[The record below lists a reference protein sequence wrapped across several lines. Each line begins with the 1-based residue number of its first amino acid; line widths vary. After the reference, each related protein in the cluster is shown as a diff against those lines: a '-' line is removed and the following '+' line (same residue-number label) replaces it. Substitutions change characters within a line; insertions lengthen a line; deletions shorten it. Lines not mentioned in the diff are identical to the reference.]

1 MTRRSRGGGGGGG
14 GGASS
19 SAAAAAASSSSA
31 LLRLALD
38 AKTRDLTI
46 DGVALF
52 RGVSRALV
60 ATPFAHARSAP
71 SPAHPDGRAV
81 AAMTLSFESP
91 DGTPRS
97 RHAHALAR
105 SIADGVRFVACSR
118 CKLWWMS
125 PAWGAAARDVPSE
138 TQFMLFELEG
148 GRGYVALVP
157 TIAEGGFRSTLTGHR
172 ADAAIARAT
181 ARPREDADEDA
192 DDDDAA
198 LDSTLSLVTESNCA
212 ECATASVKHALAMTA
227 CACPFRAVEAAMA
240 MARDVMSSSFRLRRE
255 KTTPPTTDVFG
266 WCTWDAFYHQVTPAG
281 IEEGVGS
288 LRDGGTPPRFVII
301 DDGWQSVQARSI
313 SHWFPYDRVGVVNAD
328 P

>member
-1 MTRRSRGGGGGGG
+1 MTRRYRGGGGGGG

-31 LLRLALD
+31 LLRLALY

-46 DGVALF
+46 DGVTLF

-138 TQFMLFELEG
+138 TQFMLF
-148 GRGYVALVP
+148 
-157 TIAEGGFRSTLTGHR
+157 
-172 ADAAIARAT
+172 
-181 ARPREDADEDA
+181 
-192 DDDDAA
+192 
-198 LDSTLSLVTESNCA
+198 
-212 ECATASVKHALAMTA
+212 
-227 CACPFRAVEAAMA
+227 
-240 MARDVMSSSFRLRRE
+240 
-255 KTTPPTTDVFG
+255 
-266 WCTWDAFYHQVTPAG
+266 
-281 IEEGVGS
+281 
-288 LRDGGTPPRFVII
+288 
-301 DDGWQSVQARSI
+301 
-313 SHWFPYDRVGVVNAD
+313 
-328 P
+328 